1 MESTRNLQV
10 DESVIRRIEAIE
22 RSLQAFVL
30 GWFGV
35 LPILGIVP
43 AIRTLWISN
52 RIRSRLGRQ
61 WNPGSGYLNCGVA
74 LSILGLVA
82 SSLIIGVLIIE
93 LGWLAG

>member
-30 GWFGV
+30 GWFSV

-52 RIRSRLGRQ
+52 RIRARLGKQ
-61 WNPGSGYLNCGVA
+61 WNPGSAYLNCGVA
-74 LSILGLVA
+74 LSILGLIA
-82 SSLIIGVLIIE
+82 SSLIIGILIVE
-93 LGWLAG
+93 LDWLAG